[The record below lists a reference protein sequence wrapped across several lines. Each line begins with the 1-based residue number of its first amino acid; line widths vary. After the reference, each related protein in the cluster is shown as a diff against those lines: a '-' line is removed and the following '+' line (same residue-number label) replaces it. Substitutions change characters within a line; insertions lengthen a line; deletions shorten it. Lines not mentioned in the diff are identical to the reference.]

1 MNGGQVTVEVDHG
14 SASSWDR
21 PAATAFLVRVR
32 KGERS
37 LVIAIGL
44 SHGNATSLAERLHQM
59 LA

>member
-21 PAATAFLVRVR
+21 LAATAFLVRIR

-37 LVIAIGL
+37 LVIATGL
-44 SHGNATSLAERLHQM
+44 SHGNATSLAERLRKM